1 MRGHLFRGPVQGRCS
16 VRESVVD
23 RKYTSDEPQVHL
35 PSRFNGLGIDPR
47 HRQAYCLAL
56 PAIDTESQLMM
67 NTNSPQTGARPS
79 KAVWIKRL
87 GVLGFC
93 FFLVKGLVWLGV
105 GAAAVIGSLSVLD

>member
-1 MRGHLFRGPVQGRCS
+1 
-16 VRESVVD
+16 
-23 RKYTSDEPQVHL
+23 
-35 PSRFNGLGIDPR
+35 
-47 HRQAYCLAL
+47 
-56 PAIDTESQLMM
+56 MM